1 MRHLESKL
9 QSECVKW
16 FRLQYPKLALN
27 LFAIPNGGARDVI
40 TGAILK
46 REGVTAGVADL
57 FLAVP
62 RYKIGGEEFCGGL
75 FIEMKAGKG
84 RLTPGQV
91 AFREAL
97 EPHGYKF
104 VVAYSWHEA
113 AQAIAE
119 HVGFAFD
126 V

>member
-1 MRHLESKL
+1 MKHLESKL

-16 FRLQYPKLALN
+16 FRLQYPKLSMN

-75 FIEMKAGKG
+75 FIEMKFGAGTQTKE
-84 RLTPGQV
+84 QK
-91 AFREAL
+91 AFQQAVEREEYRYAVCRTVDEFITTIKDYL
-97 EPHGYKF
+97 
-104 VVAYSWHEA
+104 
-113 AQAIAE
+113 Q
-119 HVGFAFD
+119 
-126 V
+126 